1 MWESQ
6 VEFFFFKKK
15 ITFALV
21 INEPRTSCLILY
33 VKLNKKKK
41 LSRVRLTLCVAL
53 WLELKYHIW
62 E

>member
-33 VKLNKKKK
+33 VKLNKKKIV
-41 LSRVRLTLCVAL
+41 SREVNSVCGPLA
-53 WLELKYHIW
+53 
-62 E
+62 